1 MSPTGTQFQ
10 SVCIFI
16 SCVYMYRER
25 KVQREIEREIERE
38 TERSVQRNRG
48 EKSTGERE
56 TD

>member
-1 MSPTGTQFQ
+1 
-10 SVCIFI
+10 
-16 SCVYMYRER
+16 MYRER